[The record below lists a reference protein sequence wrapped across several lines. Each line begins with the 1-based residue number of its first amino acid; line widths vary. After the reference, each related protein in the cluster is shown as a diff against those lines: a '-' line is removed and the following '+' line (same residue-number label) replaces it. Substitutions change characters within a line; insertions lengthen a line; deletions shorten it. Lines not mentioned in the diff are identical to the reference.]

1 MNLMAEDKFEALKIN
16 PSTKLGA
23 SSKLHYR
30 EHVLADDLS
39 RQMSEPKR
47 FAAYLGLAMRYPENI
62 LRRFASEVMETYRLD
77 QTGKTNPGKLFF
89 YKVGEYAK
97 NFPKPRANSKE
108 KSERTRA
115 KRNKSRGV

>member
-1 MNLMAEDKFEALKIN
+1 MAEDKFGILKIN
-16 PSTKLGA
+16 K
-23 SSKLHYR
+23 KLHRR

-39 RQMSEPKR
+39 RQLNEPKR

-62 LRRFASEVMETYRLD
+62 LRRFASEVMESYHRD
-77 QTGKTNPGKLFF
+77 QNGKTNPGKLFF

-97 NFPKPRANSKE
+97 NFPKPRISFKK

-115 KRNKSRGV
+115 KRNKNRGV